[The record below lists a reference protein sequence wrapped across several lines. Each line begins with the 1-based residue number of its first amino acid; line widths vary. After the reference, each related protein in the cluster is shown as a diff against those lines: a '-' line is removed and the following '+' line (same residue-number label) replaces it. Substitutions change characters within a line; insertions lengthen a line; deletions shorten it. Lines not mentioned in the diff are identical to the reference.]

1 MSPRQVNRRD
11 FIAATGS
18 AALSAMIVPR
28 HVLGGQ
34 GFTAPSDIAN
44 IAVVGAGGMGFSNT
58 GQVLSENLIAV
69 ADVDFGYVDRKIGG
83 PVSRDGTPNKAY
95 AAFAK
100 ARRYEDFREMLDKE
114 KEIDG
119 VIIATPDHVH
129 AAVAKAAMELKKAVY
144 VQKPLCAT
152 VAEARMLSKLAT
164 SSGVATQMGNQ
175 GHSRDDTRLVREW
188 IQAGLIGAVREVHIY
203 TDRPLGYWPQAIPR
217 PVSGGARIPPMPA
230 VGAQW
235 SQGSI
240 NNVLSNGMSTGY
252 SAKPYN
258 LNWDLY
264 HGPVPQVPYHP
275 IYHPFTWRGWIDFGG
290 GALGDMGAHLVDGPF
305 YAMDLDYP
313 ATVEG
318 SSTPFGGPRTNPASF
333 PMATNVQWEFDA
345 TPTRPKFKMY
355 WYDGGLMAPRPA
367 ALPDDFKYVTEGGV
381 FIIGEKGVLVHQ
393 TYGAKPQLFPAA
405 LMEEAARVPKT
416 ERRVTTSH
424 EMNWVNAIK
433 GTDVASSPIE
443 YAAKLTET
451 MHLGVAAVRHAAA
464 LNQGPQKLHYDA
476 VKSAFVNQPAADK
489 YLTREYRPGWNV
501 V

>member
-1 MSPRQVNRRD
+1 MSHRKVNRRD
-11 FIAATGS
+11 FIATTGAT
-18 AALSAMIVPR
+18 AASAMIVPR

-44 IAVVGAGGMGFSNT
+44 IAVVGAGGMGASNT
-58 GQVLSENLIAV
+58 TQVLSENIIAI
-69 ADVDFGYVDRKIGG
+69 ADVDFGYVDRRVG
-83 PVSRDGTPNKAY
+83 PAVNRDGTPNKLH
-95 AAFAK
+95 AAHAK
-100 ARRYEDFREMLDKE
+100 ARRYADFRELLDKE
-114 KEIDG
+114 KGIDG
-119 VIIATPDHVH
+119 VIVATPDHVH

-152 VAEARMLSKLAT
+152 VAEARMLAKLAA

-175 GHSRDDTRLVREW
+175 GHSRDDTRLIREW
-188 IQAGLIGAVREVHIY
+188 IQAGLIGAVKEIHIY
-203 TDRPLGYWPQAIPR
+203 TDRPLGYWPQAVPR
-217 PVSGGARIPPMPA
+217 PIAEGGRMPPMPA
-230 VGAQW
+230 PGGQW

-240 NNVLSNGMSTGY
+240 NNVLANGMSTNVV
-252 SAKPYN
+252 KPDT
-258 LNWDLY
+258 LNWDLF
-264 HGPVPQVPYHP
+264 HGPVPEVPYHP
-275 IYHPFTWRGWIDFGG
+275 IYHPFTWRGWLDFGG

-305 YAMDLDYP
+305 YALDLDYP
-313 ATVEG
+313 ITVEG
-318 SSTPFGGPRTNPASF
+318 SSTPFGGPRANPASF
-333 PMATNVQWEFDA
+333 PMATNVQWEFAA
-345 TPTRPKFKMY
+345 TATRPKFKMY

-367 ALPDDFKYVTEGGV
+367 ALPDEFKYVTEGGV
-381 FIIGEKGVLVHQ
+381 FIVGEKGVLVHQ

-405 LMEEAARVPKT
+405 LMEEAAKVPKT

-464 LNQGPQKLHYDA
+464 LNQGPQKLYYDGA
-476 VKSAFVNQPAADK
+476 KMAFTNQVGANQ
-489 YLTREYRPGWNV
+489 YLTRPYRPGWNV